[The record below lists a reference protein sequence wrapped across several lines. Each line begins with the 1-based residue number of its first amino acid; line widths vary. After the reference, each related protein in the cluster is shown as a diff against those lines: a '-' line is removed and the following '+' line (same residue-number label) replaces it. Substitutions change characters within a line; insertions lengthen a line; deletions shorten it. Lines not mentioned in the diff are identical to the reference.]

1 LNVFNSPLDAIVSL
15 VVALA
20 LLVVMPLALRLIE
33 APGLPRVARLWPV
46 LGIPALVSM
55 ALPRGT
61 TAAVLAGVY
70 LMATLVLLGC
80 AAARFWQRR
89 GLRPLEI
96 AALTALATPSVAAG
110 ALVAERAGYELFG
123 FSLGILRLTAPH
135 LHFAG
140 CVAALVAGLTARA
153 TGRTWL
159 SSLAALCVPVGTL
172 LVLGGY
178 FVGDYAELAGAV
190 VLTTGMWLTA
200 WLTWRLTT
208 TATPV
213 APASG
218 RAALAAAGGRAP
230 TARGLANNRPGDRA
244 TRTLMRIGA
253 ATLAITMVL
262 ALAWALGEATGLP
275 HPTLTWMAATHGLA
289 NAVGFALCSVL
300 AWRGNMESPL

>member
-1 LNVFNSPLDAIVSL
+1 LNVFNSPLNAIVSL

-70 LMATLVLLGC
+70 LAATLILVGC

-89 GLRPLEI
+89 SLRPLEI

-110 ALVAERAGYELFG
+110 ALVAERAGCELFG
-123 FSLGILRLTAPH
+123 FSLGILRLTVPH

-178 FVGDYAELAGAV
+178 FLSDYAELAGAI
-190 VLTTGMWLTA
+190 VLTAGMWLTA
-200 WLTWRLTT
+200 WLTWRL
-208 TATPV
+208 
-213 APASG
+213 S
-218 RAALAAAGGRAP
+218 AARVF
-230 TARGLANNRPGDRA
+230 
-244 TRTLMRIGA
+244 MRVGA
-253 ATLAITMVL
+253 ATLVVTMAL
-262 ALAWALGEATGLP
+262 ALTWALGEATGLP

-300 AWRGNMESPL
+300 AWRGITESPL